1 MKLDG
6 LNGMNGNGMKVKIE
20 GLNGMNGMT
29 VDNLKNEGLKGLNE
43 WRWRPSVVKM
53 SVAPLI

>member
-1 MKLDG
+1 ME
-6 LNGMNGNGMKVKIE
+6 GNESEIE
-20 GLNGMNGMT
+20 GLNGMNGIT
-29 VDNLKNEGLKGLNE
+29 VENLIIERLKRLKE